1 MSIRLT
7 VIFLTLFIMI
17 IDHSCTF
24 GDKLEVI
31 VIDAGH
37 GGKDPGTIGVSGI
50 KEKDINLSIA
60 LKLGDMIQQRYPGI
74 KIIYTRTKDEF
85 IEVHERTAIAN
96 NNKAELFISIHAN
109 HKKEEESEKSG
120 FEIYMLNK
128 DKMPE
133 AVVITQKEN
142 KSLNFQQSG
151 ADTTD
156 YYIYCALVQN
166 GYLKFSEYLASFL
179 QMNLVNTTELASR
192 GIMQAGYWVLLA
204 ASMPS
209 VLVETGYIS
218 DVIDEKY
225 LASEEGQKRI
235 AEALSVGFSSYKML
249 YDSNN

>member
-1 MSIRLT
+1 
-7 VIFLTLFIMI
+7 MI
-17 IDHSCTF
+17 IDHSCAL
-24 GDKLEVI
+24 GDKLDVI

-60 LKLGDMIQQRYPGI
+60 LKLGDLIQERYPGI
-74 KIIYTRTKDEF
+74 RIIYTRTKDEF
-85 IEVHERTAIAN
+85 IEVHERTIIAN

-109 HKKEEESEKSG
+109 HKKEEESEKKG

-128 DKMPE
+128 DKLPE

-142 KSLNFQQSG
+142 KGLNFQQYG

-156 YYIYCALVQN
+156 YYIYYALIQN

-179 QMNLVNTTELASR
+179 QMNLVNTTELSSR
-192 GIMQAGYWVLLA
+192 GIMQAGYWVLLG

-218 DVIDEKY
+218 DANDEKY
-225 LASEEGQKRI
+225 LASEEGQKSI
-235 AEALSVGFSSYKML
+235 AKALSEGFDSYKML